1 MTTDPTVPSGPL
13 AGDHD
18 DPALDPEYRPQRL
31 AISTLLGVLTF
42 FGAVAAV
49 LYFYKDAVIA
59 AGEGLVRVAGGPGL
73 ALIWMLLDMSPV
85 PVVPNDVFSTLAVIG
100 GMNLWVVTLWCTL
113 GSICG
118 GLAARSLAMRLAHRP
133 LVVRLVTE
141 GKSARLFRLVGR
153 HQKLALAI
161 GAITPVPY
169 SLTAW
174 GAGLTNMELR
184 PFILVSLFRFP
195 RIVFYLL
202 LFEKGLV
209 NALDV

>member
-1 MTTDPTVPSGPL
+1 MSTDPTVPSGPL
-13 AGDHD
+13 AGDSD

-31 AISTLLGVLTF
+31 AVSTLIGVLTF
-42 FGAVAAV
+42 FGAVAAI

-59 AGEGLVRVAGGPGL
+59 AGEGLVRLAGGPGL
-73 ALIWMLLDMSPV
+73 ALIWMLLDMSPI

-100 GMNLWVVTLWCTL
+100 GMNLWLVAVWCAFGSVV
-113 GSICG
+113 G
-118 GLAARSLAMRLAHRP
+118 GLTSRALAIRLAHRP
-133 LVVRLVTE
+133 FVVRFVTQ

-174 GAGLTNMELR
+174 GAGLTNMPLR
-184 PFILVSLFRFP
+184 PFVLVSLLRFP